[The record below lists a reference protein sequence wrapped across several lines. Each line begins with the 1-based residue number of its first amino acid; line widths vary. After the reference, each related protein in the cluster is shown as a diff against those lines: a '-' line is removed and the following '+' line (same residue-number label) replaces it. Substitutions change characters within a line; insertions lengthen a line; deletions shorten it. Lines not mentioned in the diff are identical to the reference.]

1 MNTFKTVLGASSLLL
16 GLASAQSNDNNPS
29 VDILSC
35 SNLSC
40 IDASSGSVCQANATL
55 QTGVG
60 IASRVLSIPGSN
72 DPLSLTLVDGAPL
85 GDLAGSGAW
94 LTTQTLYAGVPANF
108 NSSSQNDAC
117 ALMLQYQAQTLPEDA
132 AQAQNTTSCNG
143 ALNSSTRDVLTN
155 IIDSFDYGTYGSGDN
170 VLPRC
175 NALTQHVNAQIRA
188 RQNVGPWL
196 SAFLTASGGA
206 LTGTNANET
215 VARPQSQGCQPV
227 SPEQY
232 SLHPVVSMNQFLFKS
247 GPLLSG
253 SNNDTEVGAGRTGVT
268 PVITVVYGDEQDSE
282 PNVQYV
288 CMKTFAADGGK
299 LPQNSLSEDETS
311 GASSV
316 LHSVGA
322 VAIAALVGSV
332 LVL

>member
-1 MNTFKTVLGASSLLL
+1 MNTIKTILCASSLLL

-40 IDASSGSVCQANATL
+40 IDASSGSVCQSNATL

-60 IASRVLSIPGSN
+60 IASRVLSIPGSS

-108 NSSSQNDAC
+108 NVSGQNDAC

-132 AQAQNTTSCNG
+132 AQALNTTSCNG
-143 ALNSSTRDVLTN
+143 ALDSSTRDVLTN
-155 IIDSFDYGTYGSGDN
+155 IIDSFDYSTYGSGDN

-175 NALTQHVNAQIRA
+175 DALTQHVNAQIRA

-196 SAFLTASGGA
+196 STFLTAAGGA
-206 LTGTNANET
+206 LMGTNANST

-232 SLHPVVSMNQFLFKS
+232 SLRPVVSMDQFLFKS

-253 SNNDTEVGAGRTGVT
+253 SSNETEVGAGRTGVT
-268 PVITVVYGDEQDSE
+268 PVITVVYGDEQGSE
-282 PNVQYV
+282 PNVNYV
-288 CMKTFAADGGK
+288 CMKTFAPDGGK

-322 VAIAALVGSV
+322 VAIAALVGSA